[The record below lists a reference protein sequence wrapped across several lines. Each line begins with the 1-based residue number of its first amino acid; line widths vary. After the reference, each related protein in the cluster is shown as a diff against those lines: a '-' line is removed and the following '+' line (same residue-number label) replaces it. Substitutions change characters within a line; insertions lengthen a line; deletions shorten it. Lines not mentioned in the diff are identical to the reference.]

1 MKVDVKGRL
10 TIPANVLAAL
20 GSGTIFFITSEDG
33 KFARVY
39 PLKVW
44 KEIERRLADAHQRA
58 TDKLLLRAKYFGQF
72 VTMDKQ
78 GRLLIPMVLR
88 EAAHIEG
95 EVDVLGY
102 TKYLDVWNH
111 HSILKTL
118 RRSSVTP
125 QDEQM
130 LNRLL
135 YN

>member
-1 MKVDVKGRL
+1 VRVDVKGRL
-10 TIPANVLAAL
+10 TIPANILAAL
-20 GSGTIFFITSEDG
+20 GSGTDFFITSEDG

-39 PLKVW
+39 PVKVW
-44 KEIERRLADAHQRA
+44 KGIERRLADAHQPA
-58 TDKLLLRAKYFGQF
+58 SEKLLVRAKYFGQF

-88 EAAHIEG
+88 ESAHIEG

-111 HSILKTL
+111 DSFLKNL
-118 RRSSVTP
+118 KRSSVTP
-125 QDEQM
+125 RDEQV

>member
-1 MKVDVKGRL
+1 VKVDVKGRL

-20 GSGTIFFITSEDG
+20 GTGTDFFITSEDG

-44 KEIERRLADAHQRA
+44 REVERQLADAHLPA
-58 TDKLLLRAKYFGQF
+58 TEKLLVRAKYFGQL
-72 VTMDKQ
+72 VTIDKQ
-78 GRLLIPMVLR
+78 GRLLIPIVLR
-88 EAAHIEG
+88 QSAHIEG

-102 TKYLDVWNH
+102 RKYLDVWNH
-111 HSILKTL
+111 HSFLKKLKST
-118 RRSSVTP
+118 SVTP
-125 QDEQM
+125 RDELV